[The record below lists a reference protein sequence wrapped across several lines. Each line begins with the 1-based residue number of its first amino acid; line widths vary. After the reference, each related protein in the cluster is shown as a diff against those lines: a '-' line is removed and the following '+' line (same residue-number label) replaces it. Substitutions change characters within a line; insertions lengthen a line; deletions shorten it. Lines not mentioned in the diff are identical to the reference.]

1 MKLLDYIFCQLPKLE
16 TERTYLRKI
25 LYTDKSDIFAYA
37 KNPKVT
43 EHVLWEAHQ
52 SEFDTIEYLNTVY
65 GSYNKNNAAPWGIEF
80 KETGKIIGTV
90 GFVNWDKEDK
100 KAEIGYILS
109 EDYWRRGII
118 TEVVNEIVKFGFEK
132 LELIEISARSKPAN
146 VASQK
151 VLVKCGFKYCGLI
164 KKQMMIKGK
173 LEDMDLFSL
182 AKENWENSKM

>member
-25 LYTDKSDIFAYA
+25 LYSDKSDIFDYA

-52 SEFDTIEYLNTVY
+52 SEFNTIEFLNAVY
-65 GSYNKNNAAPWGIEF
+65 EAYNRNKAAPWGIEL
-80 KETGKIIGTV
+80 KEVGKIIGTA
-90 GFVNWDKEDK
+90 GFVNWNRENK

-109 EDYWRRGII
+109 EEYWRRGII
-118 TEVVNEIVKFGFEK
+118 TEVVKEIVKFGFEI
-132 LELIEISARSKPAN
+132 LELTEISARSKPAN
-146 VASQK
+146 IASQK
-151 VLVKCGFKYCGLI
+151 VLVKCGFKYHGLI
-164 KKQMMIKGK
+164 KKQLMIKGK

-182 AKENWENSKM
+182 AKENWGNS